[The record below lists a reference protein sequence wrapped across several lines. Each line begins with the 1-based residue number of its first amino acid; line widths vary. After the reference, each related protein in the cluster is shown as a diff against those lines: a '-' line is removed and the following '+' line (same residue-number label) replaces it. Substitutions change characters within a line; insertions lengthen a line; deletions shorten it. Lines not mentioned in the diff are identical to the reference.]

1 MINASGNTL
10 IIDIRDELSF
20 EYGHIDGA
28 VNIPAEKLDKS
39 DLPKDKKLLICC
51 KSGLISD
58 TEAEKLRE
66 LGYDA
71 ENLEGGYYGWLRE
84 ISKEVVEDISQDAER
99 SIQKKFRK
107 EIWNRFTQSV
117 NEYELIKPN
126 DRIAVCISGGKDSM
140 LMAKLIQ
147 MLHRHSKFP
156 FEVKYLVMDPGYSP
170 ANREI
175 IERNA
180 KRLGIPI
187 TVFESDIFD
196 SVYNVEKNPC
206 YLCARMRRGHL
217 YSKAQELGCN
227 KIALGHHYDDVIET
241 ILMSM
246 LYGGQIQTMM
256 PKLNST
262 NFEGMQLIRP
272 LYMVREDDIK
282 RWRDYN
288 GLRFI
293 QCACKFTD
301 TCTTCNNEENQSK
314 RVEVKELIRTLKEK
328 NPFVESN
335 IFKSVENVNLDTV
348 VAYKQGGVRHHFL
361 DTYDREPE
369 TAKPCC
375 SDAADD

>member
-1 MINASGNTL
+1 M
-10 IIDIRDELSF
+10 
-20 EYGHIDGA
+20 
-28 VNIPAEKLDKS
+28 
-39 DLPKDKKLLICC
+39 
-51 KSGLISD
+51 
-58 TEAEKLRE
+58 
-66 LGYDA
+66 
-71 ENLEGGYYGWLRE
+71 
-84 ISKEVVEDISQDAER
+84 
-99 SIQKKFRK
+99 
-107 EIWNRFTQSV
+107 
-117 NEYELIKPN
+117 
-126 DRIAVCISGGKDSM
+126 
-140 LMAKLIQ
+140 
-147 MLHRHSKFP
+147 
-156 FEVKYLVMDPGYSP
+156 
-170 ANREI
+170 
-175 IERNA
+175 
-180 KRLGIPI
+180 
-187 TVFESDIFD
+187 FESDIFD